1 MRNLRVAY
9 NRLMTS
15 DREALIRDLYVA
27 FNARDADALLA
38 TMTPD
43 VDWPNG
49 WEGGRVS
56 GREAV
61 RDYWTRQWA
70 EIDPSVEPTAI
81 DTRDDGRTAVTV
93 QQTVRSLAGDLIDTS
108 TVIHTYTFDD
118 AGLITAMEISEPS
131 A

>member
-1 MRNLRVAY
+1 MS
-9 NRLMTS
+9 S

-27 FNARDADALLA
+27 FNARDVDALLVK
-38 TMTPD
+38 MTPD

-56 GREAV
+56 GQEAV

-70 EIDPSVEPTAI
+70 EIDPTVEPEAI
-81 DTRDDGRTAVTV
+81 AALDDGRVAVTV
-93 QQTVRSLAGDLIDTS
+93 RQVVRSLEGAVVAEG
-108 TVIHTYTFDD
+108 TVIHTYAFDE
-118 AGLITAMEISEPS
+118 AGLVRVMEISEPLAS